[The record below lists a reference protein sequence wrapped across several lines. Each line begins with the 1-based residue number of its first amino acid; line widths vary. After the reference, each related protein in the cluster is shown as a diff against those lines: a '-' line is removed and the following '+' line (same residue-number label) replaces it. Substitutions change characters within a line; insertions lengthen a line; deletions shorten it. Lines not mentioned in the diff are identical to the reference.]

1 MALETDHFLDRRR
14 LKRRLNF
21 WRIVAV
27 IAVIAVIAAVLGPA
41 GGLGKGDRVALV
53 EVENIIL
60 DDPRLNLAIRELE
73 KDEAVKAVLVAIDS
87 PGGTVVGG
95 ESLFAALS
103 TVGRE
108 KPVIA
113 VIAGLGTSAG
123 YMVAL
128 GAEHIVARPGTIT
141 GSIGVILQT
150 TEITGLLG
158 KLGIKALS
166 IKSSPL
172 KAQPNPFEALSEEA
186 RKVTQ
191 GVVDD
196 IQTMFVNLVAKRR
209 KMPRDKALKL
219 ADGRI
224 FTGRQAKDNGLI
236 DQLGG
241 RKEARDWLK
250 ATHGVDLSL
259 PLTALKLPAKK
270 TALREFLDDLVGK
283 TSFSERLRL
292 DGLVSLWH
300 PALK

>member
-1 MALETDHFLDRRR
+1 MALEADQFLDRRR
-14 LKRRLNF
+14 LKWRLNL
-21 WRIVAV
+21 WRTVAVIAIVAV
-27 IAVIAVIAAVLGPA
+27 IAVAIGRND
-41 GGLGKGDRVALV
+41 GLTKGDRVALV
-53 EVENIIL
+53 EVQSIIL
-60 DDPRLNLAIRELE
+60 DNPRLNKAIRNLE
-73 KDEAVKAVLVAIDS
+73 KNEQVKAVLVAIDS

-95 ESLFAALS
+95 ESLFASLS
-103 TVGRE
+103 TVGKK

-128 GAEHIVARPGTIT
+128 GAEHILARPGSIT
-141 GSIGVILQT
+141 GSIGVILQS
-150 TEITGLLG
+150 TEVTGLLG
-158 KLGIKALS
+158 KLGIKPVS

-172 KAQPNPFEALSEEA
+172 KAQPNPLEELSAEGRA
-186 RKVTQ
+186 VAQ
-191 GVVDD
+191 NVVDD
-196 IQTMFVNLVAKRR
+196 IQAMFVDLVVARR
-209 KMPRDKALKL
+209 KMPLNKALKL

-241 RKEARDWLK
+241 RQEAREWLN
-250 ATHGVDLSL
+250 ATHGIEASL
-259 PLTALKLPAKK
+259 PLVAVKLPSQK
-270 TALREFLDDLVGK
+270 TPLRDLLEDLVGK

>member
-1 MALETDHFLDRRR
+1 MALETDYFLDRRR

-27 IAVIAVIAAVLGPA
+27 MALVAVVGVAVGRQTGLA
-41 GGLGKGDRVALV
+41 GGDRVALV

-60 DDPRLNLAIRELE
+60 DDPGLNKAIRDLE
-73 KDEAVKAVLVAIDS
+73 TDDAVKAVLVAINS

-95 ESLFAALS
+95 ESLFGSLS
-103 TVGRE
+103 AVGRK

-128 GAEHIVARPGTIT
+128 SAEHIVARPGSIT

-150 TEITGLLG
+150 TEVTGLLS
-158 KLGIKALS
+158 KLGIKAES

-172 KAQPNPFEALSEEA
+172 KAQPNPLEILSDEA
-186 RKVTQ
+186 RAVTQ

-196 IQTMFVNLVAKRR
+196 IQAMFVEMVITRR
-209 KMPRDKALKL
+209 KMSRDKALKL

-224 FTGRQAKDNGLI
+224 FTGRQAKNNGLI

-241 RKEARDWLK
+241 RKEARDWLD
-250 ATHGVDLSL
+250 ATHGIAPSL
-259 PLTALKLPAKK
+259 PLVAVEVPHKETF
-270 TALREFLDDLVGK
+270 LRAILDDLFGK

-300 PALK
+300 PAL